1 VVDERHTR
9 GLDKETTEMV
19 KLTVRYTRYAFA
31 ALSSVAFLAEHPLS
45 TN

>member
-1 VVDERHTR
+1 VVDERHTS
-9 GLDKETTEMV
+9 GMDKETEMV

-31 ALSSVAFLAEHPLS
+31 ALSSVAFLLEHPLS